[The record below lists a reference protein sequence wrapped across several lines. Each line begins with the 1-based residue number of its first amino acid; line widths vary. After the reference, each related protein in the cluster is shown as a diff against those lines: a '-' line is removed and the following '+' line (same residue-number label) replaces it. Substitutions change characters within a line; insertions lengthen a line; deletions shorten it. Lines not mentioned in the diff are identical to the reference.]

1 MKNIILI
8 CPLLERNK
16 WITIFKKLIP
26 DWEIQLL
33 ESIKNKDLIDTAL
46 VWNHPRG
53 IFKEFKNLS
62 LICSLGAG
70 VDHLISDSDI
80 PKKIKITRI
89 VDPLLSFSMSNYIIM
104 AVLQYHRK
112 FDKYIEDQKNKI
124 WDHNLSPEINISIGI
139 LGLGTLGGD
148 AAVKLKNIGFDVYGY
163 SPSPKQINGI
173 MCFSGNKMNEFLKKI
188 NVLICT
194 VPSTPRTHNLLSKK
208 LFNQLQNPTYLINV
222 ARGKVQ
228 NEADIL
234 SAINNGSL
242 TGAFLDVFE
251 KEPLPVSSP
260 LWNHKKI
267 KITPHIASV
276 TNAEA
281 GAKQI
286 IENYKR
292 NVNNKKL
299 INEIDLGKGY

>member
-124 WDHNLSPEINISIGI
+124 WNHDLSPEINISIGI
-139 LGLGTLGGD
+139 LGLGNLGGD
-148 AAVKLKNIGFDVYGY
+148 AAIKLKNIGFDVYGY

-173 MCFSGNKMNEFLKKI
+173 TCFSGDKMNEFLKNI

-194 VPSTPRTHNLLSKK
+194 VPYTPKTHNLLSKK

-228 NEADIL
+228 NEDDII
-234 SAINNGSL
+234 SAINKGSL

-292 NVNNKKL
+292 NLKNKKL

>member
-1 MKNIILI
+1 MKNVILI
-8 CPLLERNK
+8 CPSSERKK

-53 IFKEFKNLS
+53 VFKEFKNLS
-62 LICSLGAG
+62 LVCSLGAG
-70 VDHLISDSDI
+70 VDHLISDPEI
-80 PKKIKITRI
+80 PKGIKITRI

-148 AAVKLKNIGFDVYGY
+148 AAIKLKNIGFDVYGY

>member
-1 MKNIILI
+1 MKNVILI
-8 CPLLERNK
+8 CPSTERKK
-16 WITIFKKLIP
+16 WITIFKKLMPI
-26 DWEIQLL
+26 WEIQSLKN
-33 ESIKNKDLIDTAL
+33 IKNNDVIDTAL

-53 IFKEFKNLS
+53 VLKKFKNLR

-70 VDHLISDSDI
+70 VDHLLSDPNI
-80 PKKIKITRI
+80 PKGVKLTRI

-112 FDKYIEDQKNKI
+112 LDKYLEDKKNKI

-139 LGLGTLGGD
+139 LGLGILGGD
-148 AAVKLKNIGFDVYGY
+148 AAIKLKNLGFKVYGY
-163 SPSPKQINGI
+163 SPSPKQIDGI
-173 MCFSGNKMNEFLKKI
+173 ECFSGEEMSKFLKKI
-188 NVLICT
+188 NTLICT
-194 VPSTPRTHNLLSKK
+194 VPYTPKTHDLLSQK

-222 ARGKVQ
+222 SRGKVQ
-228 NEADIL
+228 NEEDI
-234 SAINNGSL
+234 INAVNSGVL

-251 KEPLPVSSP
+251 NEPLPISSP
-260 LWNHKKI
+260 LWSHNKI

-286 IENYKR
+286 IENYRRYINNEKLM
-292 NVNNKKL
+292 NEVNL
-299 INEIDLGKGY
+299 DKGY

>member
-1 MKNIILI
+1 MKNVILI

-26 DWEIQLL
+26 DWEIQSL

-62 LICSLGAG
+62 LVCSLGAG
-70 VDHLISDSDI
+70 VDHLISDPDI
-80 PKKIKITRI
+80 PRGIKITRI
-89 VDPLLSFSMSNYIIM
+89 VDPLLSFSMSNYVIM

-124 WDHNLSPEINISIGI
+124 WDHDLSNEINISIGV
-139 LGLGTLGGD
+139 LGLGNLGGD
-148 AAVKLKNIGFDVYGY
+148 AAIKLKNIGFDVYGY
-163 SPSPKQINGI
+163 SPSPKQINGVK
-173 MCFSGNKMNEFLKKI
+173 CFSGDEMDKFLKRI
-188 NVLICT
+188 NVLVCT
-194 VPSTPRTHNLLSKK
+194 VPYTPKTHGLLSRK
-208 LFNQLQNPTYLINV
+208 LFNQLSNPTYLINV

-228 NEADIL
+228 NEKDIIN
-234 SAINNGSL
+234 AINEGIL

-251 KEPLPVSSP
+251 KEPLPVSSL
-260 LWNHKKI
+260 LWGHKKI
-267 KITPHIASV
+267 KITPHIASI

-286 IENYKR
+286 IENYNR
-292 NVNNKKL
+292 NKKREPL
-299 INEIDLGKGY
+299 LNQINLEKGY

>member
-1 MKNIILI
+1 MKNVILI

-16 WITIFKKLIP
+16 WIAIFKKLIP
-26 DWEIQLL
+26 DWEIQSL
-33 ESIKNKDLIDTAL
+33 ESIENKDLIDTAL

-53 IFKEFKNLS
+53 ILKKFKNLS

-70 VDHLISDSDI
+70 VDHLISDPDI
-80 PKKIKITRI
+80 PKRIKITRI

-124 WDHNLSPEINISIGI
+124 WDHDLSPEINISIGV
-139 LGLGTLGGD
+139 LGLGNLGGD
-148 AAVKLKNIGFDVYGY
+148 AAIKLKNIGFEVYGY
-163 SPSPKQINGI
+163 SPSPKQIDGVR
-173 MCFSGNKMNEFLKKI
+173 CFSGDQMSAFLKKI
-188 NVLICT
+188 NILVCT
-194 VPSTPRTHNLLSKK
+194 VPYTPKTHNLLSEK

-228 NEADIL
+228 NEADIIN
-234 SAINNGSL
+234 AIDKGSL

-251 KEPLPVSSP
+251 KEPLPASSP
-260 LWNHKKI
+260 LWNNKKI

-292 NVNNKKL
+292 NLKSETL
-299 INEIDLGKGY
+299 INEINLEKGY